1 MGDLG
6 KLIVAKG
13 FKKLP
18 KVQKIAR
25 SGHTAGMGPYF
36 KQFNQLFHSG
46 IVYSVAISSS
56 YLGNCCWGKC
66 GLGTCARATAETRQL
81 CKLRHPI

>member
-1 MGDLG
+1 MFGDLG

-25 SGHTAGMGPYF
+25 SGHTGSNSIGRKILHEYLTLSSRGDL
-36 KQFNQLFHSG
+36 KYRSG
-46 IVYSVAISSS
+46 
-56 YLGNCCWGKC
+56 YLSTFVRLVVEQCDQIWRNSIT
-66 GLGTCARATAETRQL
+66 LA
-81 CKLRHPI
+81 